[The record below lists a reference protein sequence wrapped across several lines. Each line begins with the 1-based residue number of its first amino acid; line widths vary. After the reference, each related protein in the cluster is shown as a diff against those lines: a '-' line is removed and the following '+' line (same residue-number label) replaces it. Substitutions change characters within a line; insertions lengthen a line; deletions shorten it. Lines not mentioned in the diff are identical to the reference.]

1 MREMVRPFGRVG
13 AAFLAGAWLL
23 CPAAMPAEVVSVRFT
38 EGVVHGFLA
47 LRTLDGKTLA
57 DGDLIQFARGDR
69 VTSRLLFR
77 FKDGSIHD
85 ETVVFSQRQTFRVL
99 SDHLIQKGPAFPHP
113 VDVTIDAGS
122 GQVTV
127 RYTDKDGHP
136 KVAAERLDL
145 PPDLANG
152 LLLTLLKNIRPTAP
166 QTTVS
171 MVATTPKPRLV
182 KLVITPAGEEPFTT
196 GSSTHKAMHY
206 VVKMDLGGI
215 AGVVAPL
222 IGKQPPDSHVWILG
236 GEATAFVG
244 SEGSLAMDAPPWR
257 IDLVTPVW
265 PKTVPT
271 AKR

>member
-1 MREMVRPFGRVG
+1 MVRPFGCVG

-23 CPAAMPAEVVSVRFT
+23 CPAPMPVEVVSVRFT

-69 VTSRLLFR
+69 VTSRLVFR

-113 VDVTIDAGS
+113 VDVTIDAKS

-136 KVAAERLDL
+136 KVAAEHLDL

-152 LLLTLLKNIRPTAP
+152 LLLTLLKNILPTAP

-171 MVATTPKPRLV
+171 MVAATPKPRLV
-182 KLVITPAGEEPFTT
+182 KLVIEPAGEEPFTT
-196 GSSTHKAMHY
+196 GGSTHKAMHY

-222 IGKQPPDSHVWILG
+222 IL
-236 GEATAFVG
+236 
-244 SEGSLAMDAPPWR
+244 SLYTH
-257 IDLVTPVW
+257 LTL
-265 PKTVPT
+265 PT
-271 AKR
+271 KA